1 MRISFTDHLTE
12 ILSSEDNMKR
22 TVEQLSNILRTW
34 KFDGWLVNVEVQLG
48 VR

>member
-1 MRISFTDHLTE
+1 ME
-12 ILSSEDNMKR
+12 ILSTEENMMR
-22 TVEQLSNILRTW
+22 TVEQLSSILKTW